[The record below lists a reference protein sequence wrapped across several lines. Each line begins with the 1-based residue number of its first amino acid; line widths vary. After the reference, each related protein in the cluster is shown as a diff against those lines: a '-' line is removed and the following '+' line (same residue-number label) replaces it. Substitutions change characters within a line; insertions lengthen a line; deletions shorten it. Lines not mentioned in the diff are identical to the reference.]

1 MNKYWVGFDFDGVL
15 VEFPGP
21 GEPYGRDIQELRTKM
36 YHKHTDPKQERLCRL
51 IDLVRTA

>member
-36 YHKHTDPKQERLCRL
+36 WHKHIDPKQERLYQL
-51 IDLVRTA
+51 IDKIRTA